1 MTIKELYEWAVSSKV
16 ENCNIVVHNIYGVK
30 TDKIRSPVVTFFDDT
45 KLVEL
50 NGDLTYPPK
59 CITQKIKK
67 DKGHS
72 FCYATDDVN
81 KFVCDRCG
89 CKDTASHLC
98 YSCGA
103 IFDYVSYKPIPWRN
117 NIN

>member
-1 MTIKELYEWAVSSKV
+1 MTIKELYDWAVSSKV
-16 ENCNIVVHNIYGVK
+16 ENCHLVAHNIHGVK
-30 TDKIRSPVVTFFDDT
+30 TVRIQSPVVTFFNNT
-45 KLVEL
+45 KIVEL
-50 NGDLTYPPK
+50 NGYLIYPPK
-59 CITQKIKK
+59 SVAQNIKK

-72 FCYATDDVN
+72 FCYATDDVG

-89 CKDTASHLC
+89 CKDTASHSC

-103 IFDYVSYKPIPWRN
+103 TFDYVSYKPIPWRN